1 MKTTQKKTYLLIKT
15 ISYLEAIV
23 KANRPYQSE
32 NNRLN
37 RSHFCDT
44 VKSKSLFVCL
54 FVCLLKSA
62 HIRGPFI
69 VAFSLAQLTFT
80 TVYIFACLK

>member
-54 FVCLLKSA
+54 LKSA